1 MHSQRLFRL
10 LLLTAISALTVMAQ
24 TGSGTV
30 QGVVT
35 DASSAV
41 VAGAAVSITHTD
53 TMRKYSTTTNEAGFF
68 VFPPVQPG
76 NYEIIA
82 TSPGME
88 TWKGAFL
95 LAVGQ
100 TAEIRPA
107 LK

>member
-1 MHSQRLFRL
+1 MNSQRLLRF

-53 TMRKYSTTTNEAGFF
+53 TMRKYSTTNQRGRVLRVSAG
-68 VFPPVQPG
+68 
-76 NYEIIA
+76 
-82 TSPGME
+82 
-88 TWKGAFL
+88 
-95 LAVGQ
+95 
-100 TAEIRPA
+100 PA
-107 LK
+107 RQL